1 MWSDDVDEVGKLI
14 ILSGPSG
21 AGKSTV
27 VRNLIAACKLP
38 LKLSV
43 SATTRT
49 PRAGEVDGRDYHFVN
64 HDEFNRMRTAG
75 EFLEYKEVF
84 GRGDWYG
91 TLTSEVE
98 NGLTAGNWVILEIDV
113 QGALTVMQQRPD
125 ALSFFVH
132 PGSLEEL
139 AIRLKRRG
147 TDGEEAIRRRLE
159 VAAEELQALSNYQY
173 EIINRKVE
181 QSVAEICQIL
191 VKQHK
196 LGAKHA

>member
-1 MWSDDVDEVGKLI
+1 MWSEAVGDVSKLI

-27 VRNLIAACKLP
+27 VRELLATCPLP

-43 SATTRT
+43 SATTRA
-49 PRAGEVDGRDYHFVN
+49 PRAGEVDGRDYHFVS
-64 HDEFNRMRTAG
+64 HLEFHRQREAG
-75 EFLEYKEVF
+75 EFLECKEVF

-91 TLTSEVE
+91 TLASEVE
-98 NGLTAGNWVILEIDV
+98 VGLAAGQWMILEIDV
-113 QGALTVMQQRPD
+113 QGALAVLQQRPG

-132 PGSLEEL
+132 PGSLDEL
-139 AIRLKRRG
+139 ARRLKRRG
-147 TDGEEAIRRRLE
+147 TDSAQAIQRRLE
-159 VAAEELQALSNYQY
+159 VAAEELQALGHYQF
-173 EIINRKVE
+173 EIINREVE

-191 VKQHK
+191 QSQHV